1 MGYMK
6 QADIRFQ
13 MAEESALARGDQ
25 ELADTVAWYRAH
37 YDVLPPELMRAILTD
52 EAFFQKALTVW
63 DNERFAP
70 LPATEHVAL
79 SEELPSRKFLRET
92 RRSYRAVI
100 GWALIGAS
108 FTASLL
114 ILVVNL

>member
-13 MAEESALARGDQ
+13 MAEESALARHDQ

-37 YDVLPPELMRAILTD
+37 YEQLPAELMRAILAD
-52 EAFFQKALTVW
+52 EEFFQKALTVW

-70 LPATEHVAL
+70 KPASEHVAL
-79 SEELPSRKFLRET
+79 QLPSRRVMRQAK
-92 RRSYRAVI
+92 RSYRCLI
-100 GWALIGAS
+100 GWSLIGAS
-108 FTASLL
+108 FTASLI

>member
-13 MAEESALARGDQ
+13 MAEESALARHDQ

-37 YDVLPPELMRAILTD
+37 YDRLPAELMRAILAD
-52 EAFFQKALTVW
+52 EEFFQKALTVW

-70 LPATEHVAL
+70 KPASEHVAL
-79 SEELPSRKFLRET
+79 SEELPSRRFLREP
-92 RRSYRAVI
+92 RRSYRCLI
-100 GWALIGAS
+100 GWSLIAAS
-108 FTASLL
+108 FTASVT

>member
-13 MAEESALARGDQ
+13 MAEESALARHDQ

-37 YDVLPPELMRAILTD
+37 YDLLPAELMRAILAD

-63 DNERFAP
+63 DNERFSP
-70 LPATEHVAL
+70 KPASEHVAL
-79 SEELPSRKFLRET
+79 QLPSRRVMRQAK
-92 RRSYRAVI
+92 RSYRCLI
-100 GWALIGAS
+100 GWTLIGAS
-108 FTASLL
+108 FTASLI